1 MQYQE
6 FVDIINDEEKLL
18 LELNPQININ
28 NKQISYNST
37 IFNLF
42 NNTAYKSIMQNI
54 KNIAYNRW
62 IRSGEYT
69 TINFCRIIKQIF
81 NENGVK

>member
-1 MQYQE
+1 MKYQE

-18 LELNPQININ
+18 LELNPVVNV
-28 NKQISYNST
+28 KQYGISYNST

-54 KNIAYNRW
+54 KIIAYDRW
-62 IRSGEYT
+62 LKSGEYT
-69 TINFCRIIKQIF
+69 AINFCRIIKRIF